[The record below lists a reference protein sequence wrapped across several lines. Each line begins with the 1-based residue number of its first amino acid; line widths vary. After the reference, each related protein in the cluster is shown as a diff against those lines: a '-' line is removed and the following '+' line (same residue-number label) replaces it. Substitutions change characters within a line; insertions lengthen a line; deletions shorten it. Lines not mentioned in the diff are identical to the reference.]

1 MIAQELRRGRG
12 RPRAFDREAVLLKAM
27 ETFWRLGFDGASISD
42 LTGAMGV
49 SVQSLY
55 AAYGSKLDLYRET
68 LDWYQATIG
77 GYGARA
83 LDEEAD
89 VADALGRFLSETARE
104 FTRSDRPPGCMI
116 SMAVPKPGVEND
128 TVALYGTSVRRSV
141 TLSLRRRIERG
152 LADGQLRS
160 DTDVNALADFVGTI
174 VLGMSMQARDGASEA
189 ILTAV
194 VALSTN
200 EIDRHRT
207 RPLRQ

>member
-1 MIAQELRRGRG
+1 MIAQEIRRGRG
-12 RPRAFDREAVLLKAM
+12 RPREFDREAVLLRAM

-42 LTGAMGV
+42 LTAEMGI

-83 LDEEAD
+83 LDEESD
-89 VADALGRFLSETARE
+89 ITDALGRFLSETARA
-104 FTRSDRPPGCMI
+104 FTRPGRPPGCMI
-116 SMAVPKPGVEND
+116 SMAVRKPGVED
-128 TVALYGTSVRRSV
+128 DAVALYGTSVRKSV

-152 LADGQLRS
+152 LADRQLRS

-174 VLGMSMQARDGASEA
+174 VLGMSMQARDGADEA
-189 ILTAV
+189 VLMAV
-194 VALSTN
+194 VALAKN
-200 EIDRHRT
+200 EVHRHRV
-207 RPLRQ
+207 